1 MAGYSPRR
9 HKVSD
14 TTEPTWHGIFHV
26 KILVMNFKKM
36 SIYLFLA
43 ALDLCCCVRAFS
55 SFSEW
60 GLLSSCST
68 RASHRSGFSCC
79 GARVSVG
86 VARGLCGTGV
96 PLLLGHMEPS
106 RTRDRTRIS
115 CIGWQILDQQGSLQA
130 LFLKLCHSTT
140 EAT

>member
-1 MAGYSPRR
+1 MAGYSPRG
-9 HKVSD
+9 HKESD

-26 KILVMNFKKM
+26 KILVMNFLKM

-60 GLLSSCST
+60 GLLSSCSA
-68 RASHRSGFSCC
+68 RASHCSGFSC

-115 CIGWQILDQQGSLQA
+115 RIGWQILNLWTSR
-130 LFLKLCHSTT
+130 
-140 EAT
+140 EAFKHCF